1 MHTNVINAGDLLV
14 ATKFSP
20 PRLSARHISRVQLL
34 GRLRETQLCSAT
46 LIAGGAGFG
55 KTILLAQ
62 WRLELMKAGLDVA
75 WISFSLD
82 DRQFSSFLSYLLEAF
97 QRLGIVV
104 EQDWL
109 NSDGSEQSINA
120 LIAQV
125 THAAESV
132 ERELHLLLD
141 DFQHVEAPSAHR
153 LLQKLLDHCPANL
166 HIAIASRTTP
176 PLSLGRLRMQGHVA
190 EVDTVELPFDLDET
204 RDFFRQNLSTLVLTA
219 DEERLI
225 HDLTN
230 GWPASLQP
238 IATMLR
244 ARPTRRSQLRSILRN
259 SADLQAYLTEDVVA
273 YLPADLLEFMEQVSI
288 LRRFNAQLCEFVT
301 GSPHAQDMIKRA
313 EDENLLILRIESD
326 DSTPWYRFHP
336 LFGDFLSQR
345 LAVRG
350 EATLH
355 TLHRL
360 ASQWFAEHDLL
371 VEAVR
376 HANLGG
382 DRDYAVRAMEQAAS
396 TTWSMAYISPM
407 LHLLERLPQDIL
419 FAHPQ
424 LFIMGCLTYAFTAR
438 PEKAQRWLEQIR
450 RSDASRLPAISS
462 KLVLAD
468 AAIALQLDQPRRVI
482 GLLAPTLQTPLE
494 NHSLRYISL
503 SALATAYLSVGRPD
517 DARKL
522 HEQQPIELHHLDND
536 MAMVFESTRALTCLT
551 EGNVQQA
558 LSIATSVTE
567 RAEQAYGRGSVSANL
582 CAAALCD
589 AYYELDQLDDA
600 LRVLANRSGILRSSM
615 PDVMGRA
622 SICRARIAL
631 RRESPQA
638 ALSFLESQAAHFQVL
653 GLDRLLALMLA
664 EQVRVLLLQGEHR
677 RAAELITRLA
687 ALEAAQRPHAEAREE
702 ITSQTALSRARLAL
716 AMRDPVAVLEQL
728 KVVSAYAEQS
738 ARARTVVRARLLT
751 AQAYE
756 MLDQPEQAR
765 SHLQHAMDAS
775 ASMGLVRTLLDEGP
789 AVLALLTRRQEE
801 VAQGGPVADYLDALL
816 SHETPPAEPA
826 PVASAPRGPLD
837 GAKLSLT
844 PRELE
849 ILGLVAQAM
858 SNKRIALTLNITFGT
873 VKWNVKNI
881 LAKLGVSSR
890 YAAITL
896 ARQQGMLK

>member
-1 MHTNVINAGDLLV
+1 MQTNVINAGDLLV

-20 PRLSARHISRVQLL
+20 PRLNARHIPRVQLL
-34 GRLRETQLCSAT
+34 ARLRESQPCSAT
-46 LIAGGAGFG
+46 LMTGGAGFG

-75 WISFSLD
+75 WVSFSLD
-82 DRQFSSFLSYLLEAF
+82 DRQFSSFLSYLLAAL
-97 QRLGIVV
+97 QRLGIAI

-120 LIAQV
+120 LVALV
-125 THAAESV
+125 THAAENS

-141 DFQHVEAPSAHR
+141 DFHHVEAPSSLR
-153 LLQKLLDHCPANL
+153 LMQKLLDHCPANL

-190 EVDTVELPFDLDET
+190 EIDTVELPFDLDET
-204 RDFFRQNLSTLVLTA
+204 RDFFKQNLSTLALTA

-244 ARPTRRSQLRSILRN
+244 VRPTRRSQLRSILRN

-273 YLPADLLEFMEQVSI
+273 CLSCELLEFMEKVSI
-288 LRRFNAQLCEFVT
+288 LRRFNAELSEFVT
-301 GSPHAQDMIKRA
+301 GNARARDMIKRA
-313 EDENLLILRIESD
+313 EDENLLIHRIESD

-336 LFGDFLSQR
+336 LFGEFLNQR
-345 LAVRG
+345 LAARG
-350 EATLH
+350 EEAVQA
-355 TLHRL
+355 LHRL
-360 ASQWFAEHDLL
+360 ASQWFAEHDYL

-382 DRDYAVRAMEQAAS
+382 DRDDAVRAMEQAAS
-396 TTWSMAYISPM
+396 TTWSMAYVGPM
-407 LHLLERLPQDIL
+407 LHLLERLPQEIL

-450 RSDASRLPAISS
+450 RSEASRLPAISS

-468 AAIALQLDQPRRVI
+468 AAIALQLDEPRRVI
-482 GLLAPTLQTPLE
+482 GLLEPTLQTPLE

-522 HEQQPIELHHLDND
+522 HEQHPIDLDHRDND
-536 MAMVFESTRALTCLT
+536 MALVFENTRALTSLKQ
-551 EGNVQQA
+551 GNAQQA
-558 LSIATSVTE
+558 QRIGASVTE
-567 RAEQAYGRGSVSANL
+567 RAEQAYGRGSVAANL
-582 CAAALCD
+582 CAATMCD

-631 RRESPQA
+631 QRESAQA
-638 ALSFLESQAAHFQVL
+638 ALNFLETQSAHFHVL
-653 GLDRLLALMLA
+653 GLDRLLAFMLA
-664 EQVRVLLLQGEHR
+664 EQVRVLVLQGENR
-677 RAAELITRLA
+677 RAGELVTRLT
-687 ALEAAQRPHAEAREE
+687 ALEACQRPHAEAREE
-702 ITSQTALSRARLAL
+702 ITCQTALSKARLAL
-716 AMRDPVAVLEQL
+716 ALRDPQSALEQL
-728 KVVSAYAEQS
+728 QVVMPYGEQS
-738 ARARTVVRARLLT
+738 ARGRLVVRARLLG
-751 AQAYE
+751 AQAHA
-756 MLDQPEQAR
+756 MLDQPDQALAN
-765 SHLQHAMDAS
+765 LQQAVQAG
-775 ASMGLVRTLLDEGP
+775 ARMGLVRTLLDEGP
-789 AVLALLTRRQEE
+789 ALMALL
-801 VAQGGPVADYLDALL
+801 AQWQDRIAGDDAVGDYLQALL
-816 SHETPPAEPA
+816 CRETPPQPA
-826 PVASAPRGPLD
+826 LPVAGAPRNTSEGPR
-837 GAKLSLT
+837 ASLT

>member
-1 MHTNVINAGDLLV
+1 MQTNVINAGDLLV

-20 PRLSARHISRVQLL
+20 PRLNARHIPRTQLL
-34 GRLRETQLCSAT
+34 GRLRESQPCSTT
-46 LIAGGAGFG
+46 LITGGAGFG

-75 WISFSLD
+75 WVSFSLD
-82 DRQFSSFLSYLLEAF
+82 DRQFASFLSYLLAAF
-97 QRLGIVV
+97 QRLGIAV

-120 LIAQV
+120 LIAAL
-125 THAAESV
+125 THAAEHI

-141 DFQHVEAPSAHR
+141 DFHHVESPAAHR
-153 LLQKLLDHCPANL
+153 LMQKLLDHCPANL

-176 PLSLGRLRMQGHVA
+176 PLSLGRLRMQGYVA
-190 EVDTVELPFDLDET
+190 EIDTVELPFDLNET
-204 RDFFRQNLSTLVLTA
+204 QDFFKQNLMPLALTA

-244 ARPTRRSQLRSILRN
+244 VRPTRRTQLRSILRN
-259 SADLQAYLTEDVVA
+259 SADLQAFLTEDVVA
-273 YLPADLLEFMEQVSI
+273 CLPSPLLEFMEKVSI
-288 LRRFNAQLCEFVT
+288 LRRFNVEVSEFVS
-301 GSPHAQDMIKRA
+301 GSPHARDMIKRA
-313 EDENLLILRIESD
+313 EDENLLIHRIESD

-336 LFGDFLSQR
+336 LFGEFLTQR
-345 LAVRG
+345 LATRG
-350 EATLH
+350 EAAVQA
-355 TLHRL
+355 LHRL
-360 ASQWFAEHDLL
+360 ASQWFAEHDYL

-382 DRDYAVRAMEQAAS
+382 DRDDAVKAMEQAAS
-396 TTWSMAYISPM
+396 TTWSMAYTSPM

-450 RSDASRLPAISS
+450 RSEASRVPAISS
-462 KLVLAD
+462 KLVLTD
-468 AAIALQLDQPRRVI
+468 AAIALQRDEPRRVI
-482 GLLAPTLQTPLE
+482 GLLEPTLQTPLE

-522 HEQQPIELHHLDND
+522 HEQHPIVLEHSDND
-536 MAMVFESTRALTCLT
+536 MALVFESTRALTRLR
-551 EGNVQQA
+551 EGNAQQA
-558 LSIATSVTE
+558 QRIGTSVTA

-582 CAAALCD
+582 CAATLCD

-600 LRVLANRSGILRSSM
+600 LQVLANRSGILRSSM

-622 SICRARIAL
+622 SICRARITL
-631 RRESPQA
+631 QRESPQA
-638 ALSFLESQAAHFQVL
+638 ALNFLETQSVHFHVL
-653 GLDRLLALMLA
+653 GLDRLLAQMLA
-664 EQVRVLLLQGEHR
+664 EQVRVLVLQGENR
-677 RAAELITRLA
+677 RASELVTRLS
-687 ALEAAQRPHAEAREE
+687 ALLASQRPHAEALEE
-702 ITSQTALSRARLAL
+702 ITCQTAFSKARLAL
-716 AMRDPVAVLEQL
+716 ALRDPLGVLEHLQT
-728 KVVSAYAEQS
+728 VVSYAEQT
-738 ARARTVVRARLLT
+738 ARGRSLVRARLLE
-751 AQAYE
+751 AQAHA
-756 MLDQPEQAR
+756 MLDQAEQVRACLQQAVEAAAR
-765 SHLQHAMDAS
+765 
-775 ASMGLVRTLLDEGP
+775 MGLVRTLLDEGP
-789 AVLALLTRRQEE
+789 ALLALLTQWQDEI
-801 VAQGGPVADYLDALL
+801 AGQGPLADYFDLL
-816 SHETPPAEPA
+816 LRRETPPAPPA
-826 PVASAPRGPLD
+826 PAVPAPRGMSEGP
-837 GAKLSLT
+837 KPSLT

-890 YAAITL
+890 YSAITL